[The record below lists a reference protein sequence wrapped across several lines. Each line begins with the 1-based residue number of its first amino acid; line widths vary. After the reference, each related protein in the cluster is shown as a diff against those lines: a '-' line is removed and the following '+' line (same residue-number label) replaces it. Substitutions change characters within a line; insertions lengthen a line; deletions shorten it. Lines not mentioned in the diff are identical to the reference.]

1 MRYTVSSGYQPSFLD
16 AIRMPP
22 YAAVLDLNNLG
33 GYSNITPNI
42 DLQDAQNPQSRI
54 NLIDKV
60 DRGFGTT
67 LQIFDK
73 LELFKGLRFRTQG
86 TVDAGLNSGF
96 EYSKEFRNGNLYYP
110 HGLNEYVNTGIYN
123 PLI

>member
-1 MRYTVSSGYQPSFLD
+1 M
-16 AIRMPP
+16 
-22 YAAVLDLNNLG
+22 LNINNWG

-42 DLQDAQNPQSRI
+42 DLQDAQNPQTHI
-54 NLIDKV
+54 ILIDKV
-60 DRGFGTT
+60 DRRLSTT
-67 LQIFDK
+67 LQIFGE
-73 LELFKGLRFRTQG
+73 LELFEGLRFRTQG

-110 HGLNEYVNTGIYN
+110 RGLNEYVNTGICN